1 MYRALTTTTN
11 PVTVTSDW
19 AAVTPEPLLLYT
31 LDDGQ
36 RDFVY
41 DWGRIKYLGQNAAN
55 VGYIVAIVDYFT
67 HGGGTGPFTV
77 NSYANTL
84 YATIPTYRSIEDAA
98 MFNLRDCLDFRPAR
112 IAYDPAVGDSYT
124 TTIVSRPDPLAVPGT
139 QVDLSYYLPRIDR
152 VYAQTTDVNPR
163 QIGNKFRL
171 DVGTSSINPKAKED
185 VSDRTQQLIATLI
198 SPPYTGSASDVQV
211 IYPNYERYTMK
222 DIGGINDR
230 LNELEKRVKRQ
241 GIDIVALNNKV
252 FDRGGIQ
259 GNVLYTTGIFVEDFS
274 SHDAALTASPYFTAT
289 INTEKREC
297 RPAFSAVHNKLFFI
311 ADPDVSYR
319 DDLITMPFTEQPLT
333 SQTVA
338 TGFSQVNSSGASGS
352 GGSNFWPL
360 VLIGA
365 GYYAWRTGALATAG
379 ALPGSIGLA
388 AASLNPVVLGIAG
401 VVAGF
406 KLLKK
411 LFSDERLKE
420 NINKVGTIDGINVY
434 TFNYKWDKTQQEFG
448 VMAHELLNTKYA
460 DAVSMHESGYYMVDY
475 GKYEPLRKLKGF

>member
-1 MYRALTTTTN
+1 
-11 PVTVTSDW
+11 
-19 AAVTPEPLLLYT
+19 
-31 LDDGQ
+31 
-36 RDFVY
+36 
-41 DWGRIKYLGQNAAN
+41 
-55 VGYIVAIVDYFT
+55 
-67 HGGGTGPFTV
+67 
-77 NSYANTL
+77 
-84 YATIPTYRSIEDAA
+84 
-98 MFNLRDCLDFRPAR
+98 
-112 IAYDPAVGDSYT
+112 
-124 TTIVSRPDPLAVPGT
+124 
-139 QVDLSYYLPRIDR
+139 
-152 VYAQTTDVNPR
+152 
-163 QIGNKFRL
+163 
-171 DVGTSSINPKAKED
+171 
-185 VSDRTQQLIATLI
+185 
-198 SPPYTGSASDVQV
+198 
-211 IYPNYERYTMK
+211 
-222 DIGGINDR
+222 
-230 LNELEKRVKRQ
+230 
-241 GIDIVALNNKV
+241 VALNNKV

-289 INTEKREC
+289 INTEKKEC
-297 RPAFSAVHNKLFFI
+297 RPAFSAVHHKLFFI

-365 GYYAWRTGALATAG
+365 GYYAWRTGALATAGASIVGGLATTGAFIAG